1 MIEPNFNKGQHVL
14 INNSIIDKEI
24 SMANLSKKDRV
35 IEIGAGT
42 GILTKKI
49 SSKALRVLS
58 FEIDDI
64 FENKLNELEKNSSN
78 IKIIIG
84 DALKYNWSS
93 YNKIVS
99 NIPYYLSEAI
109 LMKAIRENIEELVLI
124 VGENFKE
131 SLLSDNKIG
140 IIGKLFYDVNPIEL
154 ISKENFIPIPKVNS
168 WLVKL
173 KRKKEFSK
181 KEIIIQ
187 NIILRKG
194 KLKNAII
201 YSFVK
206 EGKTKREVKKL
217 LKEFNI
223 DNNIL
228 EKNTNKLTANL
239 IKRINQEIDKLN
251 LEENFE

>member
-109 LMKAIRENIEELVLI
+109 LMKAIRIASE
-124 VGENFKE
+124 
-131 SLLSDNKIG
+131 
-140 IIGKLFYDVNPIEL
+140 
-154 ISKENFIPIPKVNS
+154 
-168 WLVKL
+168 
-173 KRKKEFSK
+173 R
-181 KEIIIQ
+181 
-187 NIILRKG
+187 
-194 KLKNAII
+194 
-201 YSFVK
+201 
-206 EGKTKREVKKL
+206 
-217 LKEFNI
+217 
-223 DNNIL
+223 
-228 EKNTNKLTANL
+228 
-239 IKRINQEIDKLN
+239 
-251 LEENFE
+251 